1 MVAFRLVSGWSAFG
15 VRLPLVRLWFS
26 GLSLVVPFLVCDQ
39 FLIVLRLV
47 SGYSVV
53 GWSLLVLPLVSECL
67 WLVLGF
73 SGLSLVGPLLV
84 CDLPPI
90 GLLLV
95 SGWLVFAW
103 FTFGA
108 LLYMFFLGLWAVFGC
123 SLMGLW
129 AVFGCSLIGLRLVF
143 GSFPVRVW
151 LFVVGGSLLRL
162 C

>member
-1 MVAFRLVSGWSAFG
+1 MV
-15 VRLPLVRLWFS
+15 LWFVF
-26 GLSLVVPFLVCDQ
+26 GGSLTGVCDQ

-67 WLVLGF
+67 WLVFGF
-73 SGLSLVGPLLV
+73 SGLSSVVPLLV
-84 CDLPPI
+84 CELPLI

-103 FTFGA
+103 FTCGA
-108 LLYMFFLGLWAVFGC
+108 LLYMFFL
-123 SLMGLW
+123 GLW

-143 GSFPVRVW
+143 GSFPVRLW